1 LFHQVPPGARHG
13 IGQGLKLM
21 LDVEEHEYSF
31 YLRASKG
38 FRLALSDSRDQPVID
53 HDGFYISTGI
63 RSNDIY

>member
-1 LFHQVPPGARHG
+1 
-13 IGQGLKLM
+13 M